1 MAGVGHFMPCLC
13 LDCSIQF
20 VRALCPFQTRH
31 RTLCLYHRHTRCN
44 RFFFSRPVS
53 GSHIV
58 VSQTLDFIALRLLV
72 GLANQYEH
80 PARIDLENN
89 P

>member
-1 MAGVGHFMPCLC
+1 MAGVGHFVPSLC
-13 LDCSIQF
+13 LGCSIQSGGTL
-20 VRALCPFQTRH
+20 RPFQTRH

-53 GSHIV
+53 SSHFV
-58 VSQTLDFIALRLLV
+58 VSQILDLNAFRLLV

-80 PARIDLENN
+80 PVRIDLENS